1 MTAIFLIVEPV
12 FLSQL
17 PLVPFQKHQQS
28 KSLGGKTLRC
38 DIHVDFLDGTSSN
51 LPDLLG
57 DLQRQSRYST
67 RKVVDHN
74 PNPRNSIIKTTPS
87 LQAPKSRALHLL
99 NEAEVV
105 ADENAAA
112 VKLVNCASQA
122 IDGLQVQVVRGLV
135 KQQQMR
141 LLCGNPRKG
150 DLMSV
155 MRHSKTR
162 KSEAPLKK
170 RTETE

>member
-1 MTAIFLIVEPV
+1 VISLIVEPV

-17 PLVPFQKHQQS
+17 PLVPFQKHQQRI
-28 KSLGGKTLRC
+28 SLGGKTLRC

-57 DLQRQSRYST
+57 DLQRQT
-67 RKVVDHN
+67 RHSPRVYH
-74 PNPRNSIIKTTPS
+74 NPRNSVIETTPS

-99 NEAEVV
+99 NEAEVM
-105 ADENAAA
+105 ADKNAAA
-112 VKLVNCASQA
+112 VKLVNSASQA

-150 DLMSV
+150 DLISV
-155 MRHSKTR
+155 TRHSKTR

-170 RTETE
+170 RTEKE

>member
-1 MTAIFLIVEPV
+1 VISLIVEPV

-17 PLVPFQKHQQS
+17 PLVPFQKHQQRI
-28 KSLGGKTLRC
+28 SLGGKTLRC

-57 DLQRQSRYST
+57 DLQRQTRHST
-67 RKVVDHN
+67 RKVVYH
-74 PNPRNSIIKTTPS
+74 NPRNSIIETTPS
-87 LQAPKSRALHLL
+87 LQAPKSRAQHLL
-99 NEAEVV
+99 NEAEVM
-105 ADENAAA
+105 ADKNAAA

-150 DLMSV
+150 DLISV

-162 KSEAPLKK
+162 KSEAPLRK
-170 RTETE
+170 RTEKE